1 MENKIWIIYCRISSK
16 KQEKE
21 WVSLEEQEK
30 ACRWYCKNN
39 NIRVIWV
46 FKETFS
52 WKKSDRPI
60 LKEAFLNA
68 KENKVWY
75 FIIFDIDRF
84 SREGFWGYSNLKE
97 GLEKD
102 WVKLRD
108 SKYIIWEK
116 RILNENDLVDMKQ
129 YEWNY
134 ENNSEYAEVMMT
146 TQAKIEWKKI
156 LQRTIPQ
163 EIKYEQAWYHVR
175 QPNFW
180 YKNKKIQ
187 TIDWW
192 KRTIQI
198 KHQTEWDFV
207 IEMYNKKAE
216 WRLSDKDIVNN
227 LNLAWCKT
235 RHWWEMTTKYMNE
248 LLINPIYVWII
259 ISKWTWNKPIKAKYE
274 WLIDIKTWNKAN
286 KWKAKIVELDNWKFD
301 ILYISQKDNSEQ
313 EEKEVKEYS
322 TNDDNEYKFRKLVA
336 PPFLRWKNFKWSA
349 PKWKAKYYKSY
360 HFLYNSE
367 EVVKFNLKQK
377 YLWIWKEEFENTIYE
392 YFKTIKFDKE
402 FLDIFSKILNDIW
415 ENKRKEYINIEN
427 NKNKKI
433 KELLNEQAKIVESIK
448 EMFKSNFSNRDLLLE
463 ETNRDLDKI
472 KEKITN
478 IESSKEDLNQE
489 SFEEF
494 KLKTLFIVEHLEE
507 ILLNT
512 QKYNELKVIFD
523 LIFIEKPTYDEIKSG
538 TPKIYPVFSYLKQ
551 QKNPSSDE
559 FCQNTQWHP
568 H

>member
-97 GLEKD
+97 DLEKS
-102 WVKLRD
+102 WIALKD
-108 SKYIIWEK
+108 SKNIIWEK
-116 RILNENDLVDMKQ
+116 VIQHQNDLVNMWQ

-134 ENNSEYAEVMMT
+134 ENSSEYAEVMIS
-146 TQAKIEWKKI
+146 TQAKMEWKKI

-163 EIKYEQAWYHVR
+163 EIKYEQAGYHVR
-175 QPNFW
+175 QSNYG

-192 KRTIQI
+192 KRTIQV
-198 KHQTEWDFV
+198 KHQIEWDFV
-207 IEMYNKKAE
+207 IEMYKQKAE
-216 WRLSDKDIVNN
+216 WLLSNNEIVKNI
-227 LNLAWCKT
+227 NLAGCKT
-235 RHWWEMTTKYMNE
+235 RYWWEMTTKYMSE
-248 LLINPIYVWII
+248 LLINPIYAWII

-274 WLIDIKTWNKAN
+274 WIIDIDTWNKAN
-286 KWKAKIVELDNWKFD
+286 KWKAKIIELDNWKFD

-367 EVVKFNLKQK
+367 EVEKFNLKQK

-392 YFKTIKFDKE
+392 YFKTIKLDKE

-433 KELLNEQAKIVESIK
+433 KELQNEQSKIVESIK
-448 EMFKSNFSNRDLLLE
+448 EMFKSNFSNRDLLLK
-463 ETNRDLDKI
+463 ETNRDLDEI
-472 KEKITN
+472 KEKIEN
-478 IESSKEDLNQE
+478 IERSKENLTQE

-512 QKYNELKVIFD
+512 QKHNELKVIFD
-523 LIFIEKPTYDEIKSG
+523 LVFTQKPTYDEIKSG
-538 TPKIYPVFSYLKQ
+538 TPKIYPIFSYLSQ
-551 QKNPSSDE
+551 EKNPSEDE
-559 FCQNTQWHP
+559 FSNISQWHP